1 MAFRLIKVPR
11 RKKTQSN
18 HWWVLDGFSGLILT
32 VVDFSWSNKNQEP
45 FFGCSK
51 ASSLNCF
58 PQVWNAM
65 SAEFL
70 SCYPPCPWAWKW
82 GIPDFWS
89 KGNAFTKSLPNRLSR
104 PHFEKKKNWDFQNG
118 VAQMCWSKPGFSS
131 LLWRDF
137 TDTSSPFFPFPS
149 VRTCKDRISTWQLKI
164 NHPCI
169 QGTIEA
175 AWRVAK
181 EVPSWHGFFFRRN
194 VGDSELW
201 LTPEK
206 FGEWIHKMKL
216 CKR

>member
-1 MAFRLIKVPR
+1 MVLVVWFLQWSIFHDQT
-11 RKKTQSN
+11 KTRS
-18 HWWVLDGFSGLILT
+18 HFLT
-32 VVDFSWSNKNQEP
+32 AQK
-45 FFGCSK
+45 
-51 ASSLNCF
+51 L
-58 PQVWNAM
+58 QVWIVFLKFEM
-65 SAEFL
+65 PCRLSFCLVTPHVLGRESGEFL
-70 SCYPPCPWAWKW
+70 IFDQKEMLSQNRFQTDWAAHT
-82 GIPDFWS
+82 S
-89 KGNAFTKSLPNRLSR
+89 
-104 PHFEKKKNWDFQNG
+104 KKKNWDFQNG

>member
-1 MAFRLIKVPR
+1 MIKQKPGAIFWLLKSFKFELFSSSLKCHVGWVFVLLPPMSLGVKVGNSWFLIK
-11 RKKTQSN
+11 RKCFHKIASKQ
-18 HWWVLDGFSGLILT
+18 I
-32 VVDFSWSNKNQEP
+32 EP
-45 FFGCSK
+45 PT
-51 ASSLNCF
+51 L
-58 PQVWNAM
+58 
-65 SAEFL
+65 
-70 SCYPPCPWAWKW
+70 
-82 GIPDFWS
+82 
-89 KGNAFTKSLPNRLSR
+89 R
-104 PHFEKKKNWDFQNG
+104 KKKNWDFQNG